1 MSYQAVDGVDY
12 MADEQ
17 EMEEFGNE
25 FADENY
31 VRDGDLVLDEYN
43 MVVSLL
49 SLNSYNCLL
58 CFSLYVFPLHWQVLN
73 SYIFECVQLTRVTD
87 TSAAQARQGKDIQG
101 IPWDRLSITRDKYR
115 LTRLEEYRNYENVPS
130 SGDTMDKVCYLS

>member
-17 EMEEFGNE
+17 EMADLGNE

-31 VRDGDLVLDEYN
+31 VREGGLGLDEYH

-49 SLNSYNCLL
+49 LL
-58 CFSLYVFPLHWQVLN
+58 IAMFRLSVFPLHWQFLN
-73 SYIFECVQLTRVTD
+73 SFHLWIR
-87 TSAAQARQGKDIQG
+87 AAYQCDWYLGHPSQAGKGYSRYSMGQTEHNEG
-101 IPWDRLSITRDKYR
+101 
-115 LTRLEEYRNYENVPS
+115 
-130 SGDTMDKVCYLS
+130 